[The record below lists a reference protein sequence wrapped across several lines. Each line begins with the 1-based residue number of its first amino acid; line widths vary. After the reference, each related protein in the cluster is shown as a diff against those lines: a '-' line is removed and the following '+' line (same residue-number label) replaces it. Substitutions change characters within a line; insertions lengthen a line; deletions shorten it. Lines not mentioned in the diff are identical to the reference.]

1 MKYNIY
7 TVKNDIWSLGIIL
20 YEILHGKTPWKASTE
35 EELKEKMTKQSFTM
49 GSSLSDD
56 LKDFIRKCL
65 NSEESKRP
73 NLNEFYNH
81 PFIVR
86 IT

>member
-1 MKYNIY
+1 
-7 TVKNDIWSLGIIL
+7 
-20 YEILHGKTPWKASTE
+20 
-35 EELKEKMTKQSFTM
+35 MTKQTFTM
-49 GSSLSDD
+49 GSSFSED

-73 NLNEFYNH
+73 GLNEFYNH
-81 PFIVR
+81 PFIIR